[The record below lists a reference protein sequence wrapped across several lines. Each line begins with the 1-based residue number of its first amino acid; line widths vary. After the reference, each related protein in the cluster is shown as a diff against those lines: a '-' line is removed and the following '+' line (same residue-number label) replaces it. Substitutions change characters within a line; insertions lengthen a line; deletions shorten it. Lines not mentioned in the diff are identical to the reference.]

1 MREFRDKHIIILVLV
16 VALTSCMQ
24 EKPKI
29 LIVGDSISLG
39 YTPFVQK
46 NLKNIADVS
55 HNQGNARD
63 TGTGLENIEAWIAN
77 NKWDIIQFNWGLWDL
92 SYINPNSKEQFN
104 MDKINGKVTFNV
116 HDYGHNLE
124 SIIKL
129 IRKNLMLN

>member
-1 MREFRDKHIIILVLV
+1 
-16 VALTSCMQ
+16 MQ

-124 SIIKL
+124 SIIKSL
-129 IRKNLMLN
+129 IIIFAAN